1 MWVVL
6 DTQGALLG
14 GTNTE
19 LPGPQ
24 FYRWKIRGNWIIT
37 KQLKFEE
44 KKYQVATK
52 SVLQKYKSTNSLF
65 VEKKEQNIKT
75 NFNFWIRDECIQ
87 CPTDQ
92 LHWEKHEDPNLGGDV
107 SRPENLDVT
116 PMPTNKLEPQET
128 IGIL

>member
-65 VEKKEQNIKT
+65 VKKKRTEISRRTSIFGSET
-75 NFNFWIRDECIQ
+75 NVSNVR
-87 CPTDQ
+87 PTP
-92 LHWEKHEDPNLGGDV
+92 LREAWRSKLGGDV
-107 SRPENLDVT
+107 SCLENLDVT

>member
-65 VEKKEQNIKT
+65 VKKKEQKYQ
-75 NFNFWIRDECIQ
+75 DELQFLDPRRMYPMC
-87 CPTDQ
+87 DQ
-92 LHWEKHEDPNLGGDV
+92 LHWEKHEDPNWGEMWV
-107 SRPENLDVT
+107 V
-116 PMPTNKLEPQET
+116 
-128 IGIL
+128 